1 MDMLRRLSILGVLL
15 LSLAGFIPSAL
26 ACAVMAQHMDCCP
39 PDQTCDTDQAPAWT
53 QAWNNSSA
61 LACCDAVS
69 NPAPT
74 VAVVSIEI
82 KKYSQD
88 LPAPAFPGAHPGVIT
103 SRGPPQ
109 YSRPDASLF
118 AFPPDRQDL
127 YLQTGRLRL

>member
-1 MDMLRRLSILGVLL
+1 MLRRLSILGVLL
-15 LSLAGFIPSAL
+15 LSLTGFVPAAL

-39 PDQTCDTDQAPAWT
+39 PDQTCETDQGPAWT
-53 QAWNNSSA
+53 DNTA

-69 NPAPT
+69 NRAPT
-74 VAVVSIEI
+74 VAAVSVEI

-88 LPAPAFPGAHPGVIT
+88 LPPPEFPGAHPGVIT

-109 YSRPDASLF
+109 YLRSDAPLF
-118 AFPPDRQDL
+118 VFSPDRQDL

>member
-1 MDMLRRLSILGVLL
+1 MLRRLSILGVLL
-15 LSLAGFIPSAL
+15 LSLAGFIPAAL

-39 PDQTCDTDQAPAWT
+39 PDQTCETNQGPAWT
-53 QAWNNSSA
+53 DNTA

-69 NPAPT
+69 SHAPT
-74 VAVVSIEI
+74 AAVVSLEI

-88 LPAPAFPGAHPGVIT
+88 LPPPEFPGAHPGVIT

-109 YSRPDASLF
+109 YSRPDASQF
-118 AFPPDRQDL
+118 ALPPDQQDL